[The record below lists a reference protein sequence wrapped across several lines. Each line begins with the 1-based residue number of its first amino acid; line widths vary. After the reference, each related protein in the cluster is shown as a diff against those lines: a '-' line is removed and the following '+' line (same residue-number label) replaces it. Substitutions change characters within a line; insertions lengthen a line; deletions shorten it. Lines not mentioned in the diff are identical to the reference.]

1 MWLNKLFLF
10 SLLIKCIFKFLKL
23 MQMVKM
29 YIYFFF
35 NLLFLALGAFGENDI
50 TRRIYNSY
58 ENFCYASSF
67 L

>member
-1 MWLNKLFLF
+1 
-10 SLLIKCIFKFLKL
+10 